1 MPLTGPCSGGFRPE
15 YRAAGACLRGRP
27 RPAPER
33 HSGDPALFRRRW
45 LIHAGIRVTGGSD
58 FRVVDLTVDE
68 HVDDARARERVEL
81 QRFITFQ
88 TRLGASGSA

>member
-1 MPLTGPCSGGFRPE
+1 MPQT
-15 YRAAGACLRGRP
+15 
-27 RPAPER
+27 APER
-33 HSGDPALFRRRW
+33 YIGDPTLFLRRL

-68 HVDDARARERVEL
+68 HVDDARARERVEP

-88 TRLGASGSA
+88 TRLGASGTA